1 MAWIVLLANLQQ
13 PSKDGKIPTMK
24 TAFIFP
30 GQGSQSVGMLAS
42 AAERW
47 PIVEQTFS
55 EASNVLGYDLWRL
68 CQKGPAEEL
77 NQTAVTQ
84 PALLTASVALWR
96 QWFVAGGGKPHFVAG
111 HSLGEYSALVAAE
124 SLDFLEAIKLVRLRG
139 ELMQEAV
146 PAGEGKMAAIL
157 GLEDQDVT
165 DACAEAANGDVVSAV
180 NFNAPGQVVIAGA
193 AAAVERAIEACKARG
208 ARKAMPLPVSVP
220 SHCALMNGAAEELA
234 KALDEVTF
242 NDAVIPV
249 VQNVTAAGGQDSD
262 VLKGNLVRQLYSP
275 VLWTDS
281 VRKLVEE
288 GVQVAVECGAGKVLA
303 GLAKRID
310 RNVSVYGIE
319 DPDAL
324 AKALE
329 AFGQK

>member
-1 MAWIVLLANLQQ
+1 
-13 PSKDGKIPTMK
+13 MK

-30 GQGSQSVGMLAS
+30 GQGSQSVGMLAE
-42 AAERW
+42 AAGHW
-47 PIVEQTFS
+47 PIIEQTFA
-55 EASNVLGYDLWRL
+55 EASDVLGYDLWHL

-77 NQTAVTQ
+77 NQTMVTQ

-96 QWFVAGGGKPHFVAG
+96 QWFVANGRKPDFVAG

-124 SLDFLEAIKLVRLRG
+124 SLNFFDAVKLVRLRG
-139 ELMQEAV
+139 ELMQTAV

-157 GLEDQDVT
+157 GLEDSDVT
-165 DACAEAANGDVVSAV
+165 SACVEAAEGDVVSAV

-193 AAAVERAIEACKARG
+193 AAAVDRAIEACKAMG

-220 SHCALMNGAAEELA
+220 SHCALMKGAADELA
-234 KALDEVTF
+234 TALDEVSF

-249 VQNVTAAGGQDSD
+249 VQNVTATVEQESGA
-262 VLKGNLVRQLYSP
+262 LKANLVKQLYSP

-281 VRKLVEE
+281 VRQLVA
-288 GVQVAVECGAGKVLA
+288 GDVQVAVECGAGKVLA

-310 RNVSVYGIE
+310 RGLSVYGIE
-319 DPDAL
+319 EPDAL

-329 AFGQK
+329 AFGQ